1 MAYFSAF
8 PKGLYDLKKD
18 GNSKL
23 VVDLMRRVKI
33 KSSIINETSLYD
45 LYDVREG
52 ETPESL
58 AFKIYGDSELHWIIL
73 LTNNITDRYYQW
85 PLNSNDY
92 ENYLKDKYT
101 NPDAVHHYEI
111 TQSSGST
118 SGFGPDD
125 YSHIIEVN
133 SDAPSAVSVSNRQY
147 EDRIQD
153 KIRQIKI
160 LNPAYVGLFIDE
172 FKNLIARN

>member
-33 KSSIINETSLYD
+33 KSSIVNETSLYD

-101 NPDAVHHYEI
+101 NTDAVHHYEI

-118 SGFGPDD
+118 
-125 YSHIIEVN
+125 
-133 SDAPSAVSVSNRQY
+133 
-147 EDRIQD
+147 
-153 KIRQIKI
+153 
-160 LNPAYVGLFIDE
+160 
-172 FKNLIARN
+172 